1 MRFDMTIRI
10 LVPLLLLSL
19 SACQSST
26 VALESDTFRL
36 PTQSRYACDNGE
48 MLAVDKKPGLIS
60 VTHADGSVV
69 DLSAVESGSESRYSQ
84 GQVALVFDGPGALYM
99 DTGKPPMECKRRG

>member
-1 MRFDMTIRI
+1 MA
-10 LVPLLLLSL
+10 LAS
-19 SACQSST
+19 CQSST
-26 VALESDTFRL
+26 VALEPDSFRL

-48 MLAVDKKPGLIS
+48 MLAIDKKHGLIS
-60 VTHADGSVV
+60 VTRADGTVL
-69 DLSAVESGSESRYSQ
+69 DLPAVESGSESRYSQ

>member
-1 MRFDMTIRI
+1 MTIRI
-10 LVPLLLLSL
+10 LVPLIFLSL

-26 VALESDTFRL
+26 VALEPDSFRL
-36 PTQSRYACDNGE
+36 PTQSRYSCDNGE
-48 MLAVDKKPGLIS
+48 MLAIDKKPGLIS
-60 VTHADGSVV
+60 VTRADGTVV
-69 DLSAVESGSESRYSQ
+69 DLPAVESGSESRYSQ